1 MACVLRSFNPRSI
14 WACVRGCC
22 ALDFLQKDVFRDCR
36 MRSCADHLGEA
47 LKSLQ
52 YDDLY
57 VFRNGMQGNLVP
69 LAVTAPSTTMPSRVW
84 HVDVLERCVALG
96 VAPFAGGHDD
106 ARSHIHVH
114 VHVRPRRRSP

>member
-1 MACVLRSFNPRSI
+1 
-14 WACVRGCC
+14 
-22 ALDFLQKDVFRDCR
+22 

-96 VAPFAGGHDD
+96 VGMRGPRSCGMKRNVRLTGNHDQTRSGRGSHVEQGD
-106 ARSHIHVH
+106 ALDHRMGL
-114 VHVRPRRRSP
+114 RQ